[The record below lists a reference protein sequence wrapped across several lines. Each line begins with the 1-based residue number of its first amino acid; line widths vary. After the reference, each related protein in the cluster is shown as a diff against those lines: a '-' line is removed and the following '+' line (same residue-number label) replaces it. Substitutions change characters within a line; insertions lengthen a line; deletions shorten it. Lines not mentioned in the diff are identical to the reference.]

1 MIPGCRIWSFTPLWL
16 IQSYWIVW
24 LVFSFVVSFV
34 LGAVILRNW
43 ETVK

>member
-1 MIPGCRIWSFTPLWL
+1 MTYGYGFWGFSPLRL
-16 IQSYWIVW
+16 IQGYWIIW

-34 LGAVILRNW
+34 LGGVILRNW